1 MFRVPR
7 FFKDP
12 LLHFLIVGAGLLY
25 LGNVL
30 APAEPDEEKIV
41 VDRAALLEFI
51 QYRSKA
57 FEPAAAASLLD
68 SMDMQRRGELV
79 SDYVEEE
86 ALYREAKKLG
96 LETGDYV
103 IKQRLVQKMNFM
115 ADASVD
121 APPLTEEE
129 IAAFYEANKANY
141 YIEPSAT
148 FTHVFFNAKTRGERK
163 AENDAARMTTTLNRQ
178 KAPFEDA
185 VKHGDRFIFDT
196 NYVERTFDYVAAQF
210 GEDAAKEIFKADGPF
225 NAWRG
230 PVLSPYG
237 AHVIDVAEVTPG
249 RTPSLDEVRDRVVED
264 ATRERKA
271 VLARKTIDGIVASYG
286 VVIDLNGM
294 PAQGGAPAVSAE

>member
-25 LGNVL
+25 LGNTL
-30 APAEPDEEKIV
+30 SPPEADEEKIV

-57 FEPAAAASLLD
+57 FEPVAAVSLLD

-86 ALYREAKKLG
+86 ALFREAKKLG

-103 IKQRLVQKMNFM
+103 IKQRLVQKMSFM

-121 APPLTEEE
+121 APPLSEEE
-129 IAAFYEANKANY
+129 IAAYYEANKANY

-148 FTHVFFNAKTRGERK
+148 FTHVFFNAKTRGENK

-185 VKHGDRFIFDT
+185 VKHGDRFVFDT
-196 NYVERTFDYVAAQF
+196 NYVERTYDYVAAQF
-210 GEDAAKEIFKADGPF
+210 GADAAKEIFKTDGPF

-230 PVLSPYG
+230 PIMSPYG

-249 RTPSLDEVRDRVVED
+249 RTPTLDEVRDRVIED

-271 VLARKTIDGIVASYG
+271 LLARKTIDGIVASYG
-286 VVIDLNGM
+286 VVIDLDDT
-294 PAQGGAPAVSAE
+294 PAQGGAPAATAK